1 MGGAGTA
8 AATAGMAQHSS
19 VRFLRHKLPQQDAQ
33 QHTAAAGLKSTPCS
47 WQSGA
52 CASLFLSCS
61 ERAETSSSHAKARKE
76 LQDMAE
82 AMKVCWCRV
91 L

>member
-1 MGGAGTA
+1 MGGAGA
-8 AATAGMAQHSS
+8 AAARAGMAQHSS

-33 QHTAAAGLKSTPCS
+33 QHTAAAALKSTPRT

-52 CASLFLSCS
+52 CALLLSCS

-76 LQDMAE
+76 VQDMAE